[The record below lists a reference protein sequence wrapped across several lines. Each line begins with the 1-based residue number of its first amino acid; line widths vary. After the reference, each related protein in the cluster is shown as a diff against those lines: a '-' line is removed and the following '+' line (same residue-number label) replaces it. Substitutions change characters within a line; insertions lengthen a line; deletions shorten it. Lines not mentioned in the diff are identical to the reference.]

1 MLKLTHYWRFI
12 IVMEKFTK
20 SLFWVENDKLNKK
33 GLDISDFQE
42 LIAYTINEKG
52 QPIKEIGRI
61 KL

>member
-1 MLKLTHYWRFI
+1 
-12 IVMEKFTK
+12 MEKFTK
-20 SLFWVENDKLNKK
+20 SLFWVENNKLNKK

-42 LIAYTINEKG
+42 LIAYKINEKG